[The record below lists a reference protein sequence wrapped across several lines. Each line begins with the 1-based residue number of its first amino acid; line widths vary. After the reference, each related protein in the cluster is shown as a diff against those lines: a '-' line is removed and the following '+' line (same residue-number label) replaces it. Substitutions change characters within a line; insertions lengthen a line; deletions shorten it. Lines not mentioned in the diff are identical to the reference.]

1 MSLIAG
7 AVDVDTV
14 MARLSSARRVFHSE
28 ADFQHS
34 FAWVLHEAEPSLNI
48 RMEVRQD
55 KREYVDLFC
64 FGPKARTA
72 VEFKYFTAR
81 WDGTDPATEEE
92 FHLRGHAAT
101 DLARRN
107 FVFDIARLERFCASG
122 RATNGFAIMVSN
134 DRRLWEPVVSPRVT
148 RDQEFRI
155 DEGRALKGVLRWG
168 TEGRYFDANQREL
181 AGSYSM
187 AWRGYAELTGPAG
200 GFRQLIVPVEQPAQ
214 GATRQE

>member
-1 MSLIAG
+1 MPLLAG
-7 AVDVDTV
+7 AVDVDAV
-14 MARLSSARRVFHSE
+14 MASLSSARRVFHSE
-28 ADFQHS
+28 ADFQHA
-34 FAWVLHEAEPSLNI
+34 FAWVLHEVEPSLNI
-48 RMEVRQD
+48 RLEVRQD

-64 FGPKARTA
+64 FGPKGRTA

-81 WDGTDPATEEE
+81 WDGTDSATEK

-134 DRRLWEPVVSPRVT
+134 DRRLWEPIVSRRVA

-155 DEGRALKGVLRWG
+155 DEGRALKDVLRWG
-168 TEGRYFDANQREL
+168 TEGSYFDANQREL
-181 AGSYSM
+181 AGSYSV
-187 AWRGYAELTGPAG
+187 AWRDFSELNGPAG
-200 GFRQLIVPVEQPAQ
+200 DFHQLILPVEQRAQ
-214 GATRQE
+214 GVTRQD